1 MRKES
6 HFIKISELN
15 KREIMISQ
23 LNLVTDFESE
33 WRRQETESEPYDNYN
48 DKFLSIPR
56 CTDGQVFEMENH
68 YNTLYQ

>member
-1 MRKES
+1 
-6 HFIKISELN
+6 
-15 KREIMISQ
+15 MISQ